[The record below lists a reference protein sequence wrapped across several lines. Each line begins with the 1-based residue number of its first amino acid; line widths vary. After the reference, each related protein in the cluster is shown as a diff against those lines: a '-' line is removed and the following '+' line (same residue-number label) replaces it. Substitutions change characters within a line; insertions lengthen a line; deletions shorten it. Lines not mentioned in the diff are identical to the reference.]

1 MGAYKN
7 HEFLGQLERE
17 QERERMELARR
28 EQQYLLSRKDTKTT
42 GHKATTQTPP
52 RGK

>member
-28 EQQYLLSRKDTKTT
+28 EQDYINSRKAQPA
-42 GHKATTQTPP
+42 KAKTQTPP
-52 RGK
+52 KGK